1 MNNIRKVF
9 RKDREGWAY
18 GLYITGDLFVGHL
31 ASGGGLNGEVW
42 WYQDTPENRKKAE
55 EDWKAFSFAKEVKV

>member
-1 MNNIRKVF
+1 MNNIRKIF

-18 GLYITGDLFVGHL
+18 GLYITGDLFVAHL
-31 ASGGGLNGEVW
+31 TSGGDLTGDIW

-55 EDWKAFSFAKEVKV
+55 EDWKAYSFAKEEKV